1 MIFAMEVSVRGEDM
15 RGLREERSLSQADFA
30 AWLNERLDR
39 RYDRSKISRW
49 ESNSEKIPD
58 ALVRFL
64 LKETA
69 IAASKHGPALVVCS
83 ANQKGGVGKT
93 TCTVNT
99 ASLLAK
105 EGYRVLIID
114 ADPQA
119 NATAHMGIDLVEYE
133 EGRRKSLAHVL
144 REEIAIEHIVVAVG
158 DTGLEIAP
166 SSIELASVE
175 VELTADP
182 SGPMALRERLQD
194 ARQVYD
200 FIFIDCPPNLGQC
213 TANGLVASDVI
224 VIPCQTEYLSSIG
237 VNHLLK
243 TINKLKRRCHPSL
256 AVLGILPTMY
266 NPRLNQHQV
275 TLEQMHTALG
285 SALRIFPPVPRATI
299 YGDAA
304 LAGRAALEAV
314 PDAPGAASYR
324 ALADTL
330 IAERSKRVEVANVA

>member
-1 MIFAMEVSVRGEDM
+1 MRGEDM
-15 RGLREERSLSQADFA
+15 RILREERNLSQPDFA
-30 AWLNERLDR
+30 AWLNEKLER

-58 ALVRFL
+58 AVVRFL
-64 LKETA
+64 LKETTPVDT
-69 IAASKHGPALVVCS
+69 SHGPALVVCL

-93 TCTVNT
+93 TGTVNT
-99 ASLLAK
+99 ASILARD
-105 EGYRVLIID
+105 GYRVLIID

-119 NATAHMGIDLVEYE
+119 NATAHLGIDLVEYE

-144 REEIAIEHIVVAVG
+144 REDASVEEVVVPVG
-158 DTGLEIAP
+158 SAESGGGLEIVP

-194 ARQVYD
+194 ARLVYD

-256 AVLGILPTMY
+256 AVLGILPTMH
-266 NPRLNQHQV
+266 NARLNQHQV

-285 SALRIFPPVPRATI
+285 GSLRIFPPVPRATI

-314 PDAPGAASYR
+314 PDAPGAPSYR
-324 ALADTL
+324 ALADAV
-330 IAERSKRVEVANVA
+330 IAERSRRLEVAHVA

>member
-1 MIFAMEVSVRGEDM
+1 MRGEDM
-15 RGLREERSLSQADFA
+15 RLLREERKLSQPDFA
-30 AWLNERLDR
+30 AWLNERLER

-58 ALVRFL
+58 AVVRFL
-64 LKETA
+64 LKETTVVDG
-69 IAASKHGPALVVCS
+69 KHGPALVVCL

-99 ASLLAK
+99 ASILAR

-119 NATAHMGIDLVEYE
+119 NATAHLGIDLIEYE

-144 REEIAIEHIVVAVG
+144 REEVAVEDIVVPVG
-158 DTGLEIAP
+158 DIGLEIAP

-194 ARQVYD
+194 ARAAYD

-256 AVLGILPTMY
+256 AVLGILPTMH
-266 NPRLNQHQV
+266 NARLNQHQV
-275 TLEQMHTALG
+275 TLEQLHSALG
-285 SALRIFPPVPRATI
+285 GTLRIFPPVPRATI

-314 PDAPGAASYR
+314 PDAPGASSYR
-324 ALADTL
+324 VLADA
-330 IAERSKRVEVANVA
+330 IAAERHKRVEVAHVA

>member
-119 NATAHMGIDLVEYE
+119 NATAHLGIDL
-133 EGRRKSLAHVL
+133 
-144 REEIAIEHIVVAVG
+144 
-158 DTGLEIAP
+158 D
-166 SSIELASVE
+166 
-175 VELTADP
+175 D
-182 SGPMALRERLQD
+182 
-194 ARQVYD
+194 RQ
-200 FIFIDCPPNLGQC
+200 
-213 TANGLVASDVI
+213 S
-224 VIPCQTEYLSSIG
+224 
-237 VNHLLK
+237 
-243 TINKLKRRCHPSL
+243 
-256 AVLGILPTMY
+256 
-266 NPRLNQHQV
+266 
-275 TLEQMHTALG
+275 
-285 SALRIFPPVPRATI
+285 
-299 YGDAA
+299 
-304 LAGRAALEAV
+304 
-314 PDAPGAASYR
+314 
-324 ALADTL
+324 
-330 IAERSKRVEVANVA
+330 